1 MSWVIDVDVGA
12 GSRIR
17 SFYLFIARSVITAA
31 KGRMNCFLRH
41 NFILDIILL
50 IFFVVVLTWSWILR
64 VRLTSVRRLALVL
77 PKFTSLRLRQE

>member
-1 MSWVIDVDVGA
+1 MSGVIDVDVGA
-12 GSRIR
+12 WSRIR

-31 KGRMNCFLRH
+31 KGCMNCFLGH

-50 IFFVVVLTWSWILR
+50 IFFVVVLAGARVLR
-64 VRLTSVRRLALVL
+64 ERLPSVRCLALVL